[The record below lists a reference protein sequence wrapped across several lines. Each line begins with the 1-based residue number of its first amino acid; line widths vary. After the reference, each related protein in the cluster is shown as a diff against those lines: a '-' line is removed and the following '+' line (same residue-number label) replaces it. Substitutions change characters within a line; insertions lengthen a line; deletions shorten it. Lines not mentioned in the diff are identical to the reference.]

1 MFTCSY
7 THLHSH
13 DVFSY
18 VGLLNSPQNLLCLR
32 GLQPSSSAKATAP
45 EASKKDASS
54 TKRTSSKHRDKS
66 ASKSKD
72 KRAADKTSN
81 DTGDK
86 PAPIRKPR
94 KAAADDTKATAVDA
108 AVKDEATG
116 KDTVAAET
124 VAKPATEE
132 AVPEA
137 DAGERVKENDAAA
150 AEVAVKDTDSTSPV
164 AADVTASAVSLDDV
178 KAEVHDD
185 KAPHDASA
193 QVRHSPVMVSS
204 GDSNHMIELQA
215 DEKSDVNKP
224 VNANDLTPEQRALK
238 SDAEAAVT
246 AGDNKENSAG
256 DMLAPAATAAS
267 DKNSS
272 EPEVTPKQAK
282 KEPQKTAAQAP
293 SPKKERS
300 RSGARGTPS
309 STPSAAPSTKP
320 AATAAPST
328 KPAAAAAPST
338 KPAAAA
344 APSAKPA
351 ADDSRRREAEEA
363 KAKLAERRK
372 EARERAQREAEEA
385 ARREAEEK

>member
-1 MFTCSY
+1 MY
-7 THLHSH
+7 
-13 DVFSY
+13 
-18 VGLLNSPQNLLCLR
+18 CLR
-32 GLQPSSSAKATAP
+32 GLQPNSSAKAAAP

-94 KAAADDTKATAVDA
+94 KAAADDTKATAAVDA

-116 KDTVAAET
+116 KETVAAET
-124 VAKPATEE
+124 VAKPAMEE

-137 DAGERVKENDAAA
+137 DAGVRVKENDAAA
-150 AEVAVKDTDSTSPV
+150 AEVAVKDTDSTPPV

-246 AGDNKENSAG
+246 AGVNKNSAG

-267 DKNSS
+267 DNNSS
-272 EPEVTPKQAK
+272 EPEVTSKQAK

-309 STPSAAPSTKP
+309 STSSAAPSTKP
-320 AATAAPST
+320 T
-328 KPAAAAAPST
+328 
-338 KPAAAA
+338 AAA

>member
-94 KAAADDTKATAVDA
+94 KAAADDTKATAAVDA

-124 VAKPATEE
+124 VAEPATEE

-137 DAGERVKENDAAA
+137 DAGERVKENDAAP
-150 AEVAVKDTDSTSPV
+150 AEVAFKDTDSTPPV

-224 VNANDLTPEQRALK
+224 VNANDLTPAQRALK

-267 DKNSS
+267 DNNSS
-272 EPEVTPKQAK
+272 EPEVTSKQAK
-282 KEPQKTAAQAP
+282 KEPQKPAAQAP

-309 STPSAAPSTKP
+309 STSSAAPSTKP
-320 AATAAPST
+320 T
-328 KPAAAAAPST
+328 
-338 KPAAAA
+338 AAA